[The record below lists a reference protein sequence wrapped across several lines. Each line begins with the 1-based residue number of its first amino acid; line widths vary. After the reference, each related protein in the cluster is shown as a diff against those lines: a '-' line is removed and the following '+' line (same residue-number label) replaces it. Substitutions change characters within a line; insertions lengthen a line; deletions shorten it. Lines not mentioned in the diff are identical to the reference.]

1 MSNDKLLIATGRANP
16 AGLSKGARLALA
28 IVRACPG
35 GISQENA
42 YALCEQLVRKYGSPG
57 AALKAIRQGVVS
69 FELDE
74 QVS

>member
-1 MSNDKLLIATGRANP
+1 MTNDKLYVATGKAGT

-28 IVRACPG
+28 VVRGCPG

-42 YALCEQLVRKYGSPG
+42 FALCEQLVRKYGSPG